1 MGWAANTAKSGLASL
16 SRSVNPQRLY
26 RAFSYTNQEGFAKFR
41 PTRSIQF
48 DKRGSS
54 VIAYTRIKGYYLFCL
69 LVGGGISLVALKA
82 LHGLY
87 HYKELGWFRRIFWF
101 CLALGCGFAA
111 VSLHSATREVIT
123 KVWLKSCGR
132 QVQIRRGFAFMPRE
146 TVFIRDL
153 ARVEGDQL
161 QGAGAMLLVGYPVM
175 VKGQQMILP
184 KTMERVRQ
192 DLFGAVFNG
201 MEIDL
206 DEPPN
211 EIIIE

>member
-1 MGWAANTAKSGLASL
+1 MGWTANVAKGGF
-16 SRSVNPQRLY
+16 SRVSSSTYTHRIV
-26 RAFSYTNQEGFAKFR
+26 RAFSYNNQEGFVKFK
-41 PTRSIQF
+41 PTRSINF
-48 DKRGSS
+48 DKRGSA
-54 VIAYTRIKGYYLFCL
+54 VIAYTKYKGYYLFCL
-69 LVGGGISLVALKA
+69 LVAGGISLVALKA

-87 HYKELGWFRRIFWF
+87 HYQQMGWFRRVFWF

-111 VSLHSATREVIT
+111 FSLHSATREVIT

-132 QVQIRRGFAFMPRE
+132 QIQIRRGFAYMPRE
-146 TVFIRDL
+146 AVLIQDL

-161 QGAGAMLLVGYPVM
+161 QAAGPMLLVGYPVM
-175 VKGQQMILP
+175 VKGEQLILP
-184 KTMERVRQ
+184 KAMERVRQ
-192 DLFGAVFNG
+192 DIFGAVFNG